1 MSAPA
6 TRAFRRRSAAALADP
21 ELHANLRRA
30 TAQTLAKRRALL
42 AELPSAAADRETV
55 AAVRAQSPGQREALL
70 AQAKAQLAAAG
81 FTVHEAADAAAAR
94 EIVLALL
101 GAAGVRLVVKSKSM
115 ITEEID
121 LNPALEAAGIEVVE
135 TDLGEFIVQQLGQRP
150 SHITAPALHLN
161 RRQIG
166 ALFAERRL
174 GPASEDPET
183 LTAQAR
189 VHLRAKFLA
198 AEAGITGANFVVAE
212 TGSLVLLEN
221 EGNIGLSSSLPPL
234 HIAIAGLEKVLPRL
248 ADLDPLLR
256 LLPLNATG
264 QRAGSYTSLINGP
277 APAGDGPTTR
287 HLIFVDNGRRAL
299 AASPE
304 AEILACLRCGSC
316 LNVCPCFRHAGGHA
330 YGGVYPGPMG
340 ILVAPY
346 LGGAAAPAAGGVAAG
361 GFATGASAHTPGT
374 SLADVCALCGACAEI
389 CPAAIPL
396 PALIWKARTAREAA
410 SGTGSARPW
419 RLFAALSARPR
430 AWRFAGALL
439 RLGLMP
445 PLHGLAARLVPGW
458 SATRALP
465 AAPPRSFAA
474 ELARRHPERLS

>member
-6 TRAFRRRSAAALADP
+6 TRAFRHRSAQALADA
-21 ELHANLRRA
+21 ELHGNLRRA

-42 AELPSAAADRETV
+42 AALPTAAADREAV
-55 AAVRAQSPGQREALL
+55 AAARRQSPTEREALL
-70 AQAKAQLAAAG
+70 AQAKARLAEAG

-94 EIVLALL
+94 ALVLALL
-101 GAAGVRLVVKSKSM
+101 AAAGVRLVVKSKSM

-121 LNPALEAAGIEVVE
+121 LNPALETAGIEVVE

-174 GPASEDPET
+174 GPASEDPAT

-189 VHLRAKFLA
+189 RHLRGKFLA
-198 AEAGITGANFVVAE
+198 AGAGITGANFVVAE

-221 EGNIGLSSSLPPL
+221 EGNIGLTSSLPPL
-234 HIAIAGLEKVLPRL
+234 HIAIAGIEKVLPRL
-248 ADLDPLLR
+248 ADLDPVLR

-277 APAGDGPTTR
+277 APAGDGPTAR
-287 HLIFVDNGRRAL
+287 HVIFLDNGRRAL

-304 AEILACLRCGSC
+304 AEVLACLRCGSC
-316 LNVCPCFRHAGGHA
+316 LNVCPCFRHAGGHS

-340 ILVAPY
+340 ILLAPY
-346 LGGAAAPAAGGVAAG
+346 LGGAALAADGR
-361 GFATGASAHTPGT
+361 SAHRPAS

-396 PALIWKARTAREAA
+396 PTLIWKARTAREAA
-410 SGTGSARPW
+410 GRGAGSGGARAW
-419 RLFAALSARPR
+419 RLFSALTARPKL
-430 AWRFAGALL
+430 WRLAAALL
-439 RLGLMP
+439 RLGLRP
-445 PLHGLAARLVPGW
+445 PLSGLATRLARDW
-458 SATRALP
+458 SAQRALP
-465 AAPPRSFAA
+465 AAPARSFAA
-474 ELARRHPERLS
+474 ELKRRHPGRVS

>member
-42 AELPSAAADRETV
+42 AELPSAEADRQTV
-55 AAVRAQSPGQREALL
+55 AAVRAKSPAAREALL
-70 AQAKAQLAAAG
+70 AQAKARLAEAG

-94 EIVLALL
+94 ALVLALL
-101 GAAGVRLVVKSKSM
+101 AAAGVRRVVKSKSM

-121 LNPALEAAGIEVVE
+121 LNPAVEAAGIEVVE

-189 VHLRAKFLA
+189 AHLRQKFLA

-212 TGSLVLLEN
+212 TGSIVLLEN

-234 HIAIAGLEKVLPRL
+234 HIAIAGIEKVLPRL

-277 APAGDGPTTR
+277 APAGDGPAAR
-287 HLIFVDNGRRAL
+287 HVIFLDNGRRAL

-340 ILVAPY
+340 ILLAPY
-346 LGGAAAPAAGGVAAG
+346 LGGAPAPAAGG
-361 GFATGASAHTPGT
+361 SAHAPGT
-374 SLADVCALCGACAEI
+374 SLADVCALCDACAEI

-396 PALIWKARTAREAA
+396 PTLIWKARTAREAA
-410 SGTGSARPW
+410 SPPAGVRAW
-419 RLFAALSARPR
+419 RIFAALTARPR
-430 AWRFAGALL
+430 AWRLAGALL
-439 RLGLMP
+439 RLGLRS
-445 PLHGLAARLVPGW
+445 PLRGLAARLAPAW
-458 SATRALP
+458 CATRALP
-465 AAPPRSFAA
+465 AAPARSLAR
-474 ELARRHPERLS
+474 ELAQRHPGRLA